1 MRGPRHA
8 VGRVGS
14 ALLLAGALGAGT
26 LALTAANTVPATR
39 AGDGTGAVTGYV
51 VSTIHYNLNATNPAN
66 IDSLTFTLDAAPA
79 AGSTIR
85 AQLAPAGA
93 WYTCTNAGTAVTC
106 TTTAPQATVLATTA
120 LRVIAAD

>member
-1 MRGPRHA
+1 MRGPRHT
-8 VGRVGS
+8 VRRVAS
-14 ALLLAGALGAGT
+14 ALLLVGALGAGT
-26 LALTAANTVPATR
+26 LALTAANTVPDTR

-51 VSTIHYNLNATNPAN
+51 LSSIHYNLNATNPAN

-106 TTTAPQATVLATTA
+106 ATTAPQATVLATTA
-120 LRVIAAD
+120 LRVVAAD